1 MRLIC
6 PNCDAQYEVADSA
19 IPDDGRDVQCS
30 SCGQTWFQKSALMLE
45 AEAIKAAKAAVEEP
59 ASPSPAQIDEP
70 APDPEPVVETPSPE
84 ATTDTQT
91 PAQDPPRQEP
101 AHRKPSDS
109 ALEIL
114 REEAEIAAKSRQ
126 NHTSAGIEIQPD
138 LGLETPSKEPSPKPH
153 IVQERRTDLQDVA
166 QEEIPQRSR
175 RDLLP
180 DIEEI
185 NSTLRATSD
194 RDADPS
200 GDSELSA
207 HLHKKRRR
215 GFRLGFGLI
224 LLLTAALII
233 VYIYTPQIIEKAPQT
248 QPYLSTYVDGVN
260 ELRNWLEVMMKKA
273 TDSMTNSQ

>member
-30 SCGQTWFQKSALMLE
+30 SCGQTWFQKSVHMLE
-45 AEAIKAAKAAVEEP
+45 AEAIKVANAAVEDS
-59 ASPSPAQIDEP
+59 ASPSSFQIENPASN
-70 APDPEPVVETPSPE
+70 PDPDIESPGPE
-84 ATTDTQT
+84 ATIETQT
-91 PAQDPPRQEP
+91 PAQEP
-101 AHRKPSDS
+101 AHRKPSDA

-114 REEAEIAAKSRQ
+114 REEAEIAAKSRLSQ
-126 NHTSAGIEIQPD
+126 TSAGIETQPD
-138 LGLETPSKEPSPKPH
+138 LGLETPSKKPSPKPQ

-194 RDADPS
+194 READTA
-200 GDSELSA
+200 GDSEFSA
-207 HLHKKRRR
+207 HLRKKRRR

-233 VYIYTPQIIEKAPQT
+233 VYIYTPQIIEKSPQT
-248 QPYLSTYVDGVN
+248 QPYLSKYVDAVN
-260 ELRNWLEVMMKKA
+260 DLRNGLEMIMKKA
-273 TDSMTNSQ
+273 TSSMTNSQ

>member
-30 SCGQTWFQKSALMLE
+30 SCGQTWFQKSAYMLE
-45 AEAIKAAKAAVEEP
+45 EESIKAAKAKAADPAPTPPVQVEDPTPEP
-59 ASPSPAQIDEP
+59 EITVE
-70 APDPEPVVETPSPE
+70 APDPEPTVK
-84 ATTDTQT
+84 AQ
-91 PAQDPPRQEP
+91 PAVQEPPRQEP

-126 NHTSAGIEIQPD
+126 NQPNAGIETQPD
-138 LGLETPSKEPSPKPH
+138 LGLETPAKDPAPKPQ
-153 IVQERRTDLQDVA
+153 IVQERHTDLQDVA
-166 QEEIPQRSR
+166 QKEIAHRSR

-185 NSTLRATSD
+185 NSTLRASSD
-194 RDADPS
+194 RNADIA
-200 GDSELSA
+200 GDSEASIDLRR
-207 HLHKKRRR
+207 KRRR
-215 GFRLGFGLI
+215 GFRLGFGSI

-233 VYIYTPQIIEKAPQT
+233 AYIYTPQIIEKVPQT
-248 QPYLSTYVDGVN
+248 QPYLSKYVDGVN
-260 ELRNWLEVMMKKA
+260 DLRNWLEVIMKKA
-273 TDSMTNSQ
+273 TDNMTNN